1 MTFACARW
9 MLLPA
14 GLAIA
19 VVALAADGA
28 IDVGQS
34 TIVATFRQEGVPVD
48 APFKRFS
55 GTIVYDA
62 AHPASASASVD
73 VEVGSLDIGDE
84 SYNAEVRKAA
94 WFDSAHF
101 PQGSFRST
109 AIKPGGADHFEA
121 TGTLSIK
128 GKSLTVTVPITVRHT
143 GTATAFD
150 GSLELSRK
158 YFGVGDP
165 DWDAVLDDKVRVHFH
180 LQGSGAAVAPA
191 APAAPAQSSRS

>member
-1 MTFACARW
+1 VIPGCARW
-9 MLLPA
+9 YLLPA
-14 GLAIA
+14 GLALA
-19 VVALAADGA
+19 MMTLAADGA
-28 IDVGQS
+28 INLSQS
-34 TIVATFRQEGVPVD
+34 TIVATFKQEGVAVD

-55 GTIVYDA
+55 GTVVYDS
-62 AHPASASASVD
+62 AHPATASATVD
-73 VEVGSLDIGDE
+73 VDASSLDIGDE

-101 PQGSFRST
+101 PQASFRST

-128 GKSLTVTVPITVRHT
+128 GKTQTVTVPVTVQHT
-143 GTATAFD
+143 GRAIAFD

-165 DWDAVLDDKVRVHFH
+165 AWDAVLEDKVRVHFH
-180 LQGSGAAVAPA
+180 LQGAGT
-191 APAAPAQSSRS
+191 

>member
-1 MTFACARW
+1 MPACARW

-14 GLAIA
+14 GLAMA
-19 VVALAADGA
+19 VVAFATGDT
-28 IDVGQS
+28 IDAGQS

-55 GTIVYDA
+55 GTVAYDA
-62 AHPASASASVD
+62 AHPAAASATVD
-73 VEVGSLDIGDE
+73 VEVSSLDLGDE

-101 PQGSFRST
+101 PKASFHST
-109 AIKPGGADHFEA
+109 SVKPGGADHFEA

-128 GKSLTVTVPITVRHT
+128 GKSQTVTVPITVQRK
-143 GTATAFD
+143 GLAIAFD

-158 YFGVGDP
+158 FFGVGDS
-165 DWDAVLDDKVRVHFH
+165 DWDKVLEDKVRIRFH
-180 LQGSGAAVAPA
+180 LQGSGATVAPA
-191 APAAPAQSSRS
+191 ASAQSSRS

>member
-1 MTFACARW
+1 MPVRARW

-14 GLAIA
+14 SLAMA
-19 VVALAADGA
+19 VAVLAADGA
-28 IDVGQS
+28 IDARQS

-55 GTIVYDA
+55 GTVVYDA

-128 GKSLTVTVPITVRHT
+128 GKSLTITVPITVRHA
-143 GTATAFD
+143 GNATAFD
-150 GSLELSRK
+150 GSFELSRK

-165 DWDAVLDDKVRVHFH
+165 DWDAVLDDKVNVHFH
-180 LQGSGAAVAPA
+180 LQGNGVTVTPA
-191 APAAPAQSSRS
+191 APAHSSRS

>member
-1 MTFACARW
+1 

-28 IDVGQS
+28 IDASQS
-34 TIVATFRQEGVPVD
+34 LIVATFRQESVPVD

-55 GTIVYDA
+55 GTVVYDA
-62 AHPASASASVD
+62 AHPAAASAAVD
-73 VEVGSLDIGDE
+73 VEVGSLDLGDE
-84 SYNAEVRKAA
+84 SYNAEVRKPG

-101 PQGSFRST
+101 PQASFRST
-109 AIKPGGADHFEA
+109 GIKPGGADHFDA

-128 GKSLTVTVPITVRHT
+128 GRTQTLTVRISVQRT
-143 GTATAFD
+143 GNASAFD
-150 GSLELSRK
+150 GSFELSRK

-165 DWDAVLDDKVRVHFH
+165 DWDAVLDDRVRVRFH
-180 LQGSGAAVAPA
+180 LQGNAASVP
-191 APAAPAQSSRS
+191 PAAPAQSSRS